1 MPLKKTNV
9 SFPFSG
15 GLDEKISEKIAP
27 PGTLEIAENCQF
39 DKNGEIVK
47 RKGFESMWAQTS
59 WSGHTALDPGIQIA
73 GGANTESHGNELLIA
88 D

>member
-39 DKNGEIVK
+39 DKNG
-47 RKGFESMWAQTS
+47 
-59 WSGHTALDPGIQIA
+59 
-73 GGANTESHGNELLIA
+73 
-88 D
+88 